1 MLIRSEAPAD
11 IIPIDNLLKTVF
23 DTEAEAELV
32 MRLREN
38 GKRTLSLVA
47 CNDDGELVG
56 HLFFSPVMLDGEDHN
71 WQGLA
76 PMAIKP
82 EYQRQGVGQ
91 AMLEEAKQTLAE
103 LGYPV
108 IVVLGHPEYYP
119 KAGFVPAAP
128 QGIQCPWPVPE
139 EAFMVLEVVSGAID
153 GKTGMISYS
162 EEFNAL

>member
-11 IIPIDNLLKTVF
+11 IMPIDSLLKFVF
-23 DTEAEAELV
+23 ETEAEAELV

-56 HLFFSPVMLDGEDHN
+56 YMCFSPVMLDGEDHN

-82 EYQRQGVGQ
+82 EYQRQGIGL
-91 AMLEEAKQTLAE
+91 AMIEEAKQTLAE

-108 IVVLGHPEYYP
+108 IVVLGHSDYYP
-119 KAGFVPAAP
+119 KAGFAPAAP
-128 QGIQCPWPVPE
+128 QGIQCSWPVPE
-139 EAFMVLEVVSGAID
+139 EAFMILEVVPGAMD

>member
-47 CNDDGELVG
+47 CNDEGELVG

-82 EYQRQGVGQ
+82 EYQRQGIGL

-119 KAGFVPAAP
+119 KVGFAPAAP
-128 QGIQCPWPVPE
+128 QGIQCSWPAPE
-139 EAFMVLEVVSGAID
+139 DAFMVLEVVPGAI
-153 GKTGMISYS
+153 GEKSGMISYS

>member
-47 CNDDGELVG
+47 CNNDGELVG

-128 QGIQCPWPVPE
+128 QGIQCPWSVPQ
-139 EAFMVLEVVSGAID
+139 EAFMVLEVVPGAID

>member
-11 IIPIDNLLKTVF
+11 ILPIDSLLKSVF
-23 DTEAEAELV
+23 ETEAEAELV

-47 CNDDGELVG
+47 CNDDGEHVG
-56 HLFFSPVMLDGEDHN
+56 YMCFSPVMLDGEDHN

-82 EYQRQGVGQ
+82 EYQRQGIGL
-91 AMLEEAKQTLAE
+91 AMIEEAKQTLAE

-108 IVVLGHPEYYP
+108 IVVLGHSDYYP
-119 KAGFVPAAP
+119 KAGFAPAAP

-139 EAFMVLEVVSGAID
+139 EVFMVLEVVPGAME
-153 GKTGMISYS
+153 GKAGMISYS

>member
-11 IIPIDNLLKTVF
+11 IMPIDFLLKSVF
-23 DTEAEAELV
+23 ETEAEAALV

-56 HLFFSPVMLDGEDHN
+56 YMCFSPVMLDGEDHH

-82 EYQRQGVGQ
+82 EYQRQGIGQ
-91 AMLEEAKQTLAE
+91 AMIEEAKQTLAE

-108 IVVLGHPEYYP
+108 IVVLGHPDYYP
-119 KAGFVPAAP
+119 KAGFAPAASK
-128 QGIQCPWPVPE
+128 GIQCPWPVPE
-139 EAFMVLEVVSGAID
+139 EVFMVLEAVPGAMD